1 VEVLD
6 TLVRALHPIVPFVTE
21 EIWQALNTI
30 APRRGLLATR
40 APVESVCVAPWP
52 KGDDIPDDPGARA
65 QVELW
70 MAGISALRNIRAER
84 NIPRE
89 AKLEPVIRLAEAEH
103 DAMNAGLPKFRTMA
117 GVGDWRLLATDAPLP
132 EDTEAARGR
141 GEVAAQVLPRLE
153 ILVPLGAFIDRD
165 AEKAKLIKGIQ
176 DIDKQLAGI
185 DAKLSNASF
194 VERAPAELVET
205 QRQKRADLADRRN
218 ALETLLSSFE
228 KG

>member
-1 VEVLD
+1 
-6 TLVRALHPIVPFVTE
+6 
-21 EIWQALNTI
+21 
-30 APRRGLLATR
+30 
-40 APVESVCVAPWP
+40 
-52 KGDDIPDDPGARA
+52 
-65 QVELW
+65 
-70 MAGISALRNIRAER
+70 
-84 NIPRE
+84 
-89 AKLEPVIRLAEAEH
+89 
-103 DAMNAGLPKFRTMA
+103 
-117 GVGDWRLLATDAPLP
+117 
-132 EDTEAARGR
+132 
-141 GEVAAQVLPRLE
+141 VLPRLE